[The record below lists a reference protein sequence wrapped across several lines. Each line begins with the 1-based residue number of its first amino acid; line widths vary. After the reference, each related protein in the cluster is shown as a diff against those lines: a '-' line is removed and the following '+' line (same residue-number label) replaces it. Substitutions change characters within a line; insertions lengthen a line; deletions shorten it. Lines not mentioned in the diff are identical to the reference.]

1 MSEEEKPHDSAFVYS
16 STKGKHWYAG
26 FISLQE
32 RESGKAEFFIVALL
46 LIFAVF
52 GGSFAGYIV
61 QTHAINPPAQVLGIC
76 EPPAYIAGN
85 SCLVQTTNSQN
96 KNVTV
101 NGGYIEGNLN
111 CVSQGCGVTP
121 KG

>member
-1 MSEEEKPHDSAFVYS
+1 MTDEKQPHDSAFVYS

-32 RESGKAEFFIVALL
+32 KESGKAEFLIVALL

-52 GGSFAGYIV
+52 GGSFVGYLV
-61 QTHAINPPAQVLGIC
+61 QTHAVNPPTQVLGIC
-76 EPPAYIAGN
+76 ESPAYISGDN
-85 SCLVQTTNSQN
+85 CLISTVNSQN
-96 KNVTV
+96 KTV
-101 NGGYIEGNLN
+101 ITNGGYIEGNLN